1 MKTGNKRR
9 KGFTLIELAI
19 VVAILGA
26 LMTIILVSV
35 DFGGVSLE
43 TAKMKIK
50 KDKQELRLHLERYAS
65 KFGSYPSEEQ
75 GLDALVERPTNG
87 EIPETWIP
95 MVSSKDSIKDPWK
108 NPYKLRYDG
117 AGEIQIITFGQDK
130 AEGGEGLN
138 SDFDITKEEQYPPQ
152 FASASGAKK

>member
-26 LMTIILVSV
+26 LMAIILVNV
-35 DFGGVSLE
+35 DFGTVTNE

-50 KDKQELRLHLERYAS
+50 KDRQELRMHLERYAS
-65 KFGSYPSEEQ
+65 KFGTYPSEEQ
-75 GLDALVERPTNG
+75 GLDALVEKPTTG
-87 EIPETWIP
+87 DIPETWTP
-95 MVSSKDSIKDPWK
+95 MMNSKDAINDPWK

-130 AEGGEGLN
+130 VEGGEGLN
-138 SDFDITKEEQYPPQ
+138 SDFDITKEEQYPAQ
-152 FASASGAKK
+152 FTSAGTKK